1 MPVPPRSLFAG
12 LVDDAALFPPGSL
25 PMAQALTE
33 HADHRRSPRADLV
46 GPFLCPVSRVGEL
59 VDTLAAG
66 QDLTLS
72 LVVDEVGGPMH
83 SALGQVDEDPRVT
96 LTGIEAPRAALGE
109 HAERIGANLARHP
122 GATGCLEV
130 TRSAVAESLDLV
142 DGSGWRV
149 AKFRTGGTSA
159 AAFPA
164 EAELADFLV
173 AATARRTPFKLTA
186 GLHHAVRRT
195 DEATGF
201 EQHGVLN
208 VLVATRV
215 AASGRT
221 PAEVTAVLAER
232 DPDVLTSFVAAWDEA
247 TSTGVRAALRS
258 FGCCGVDEPI
268 DELARLGLIEERA

>member
-25 PMAQALTE
+25 PMARALTE
-33 HADHRRSPRADLV
+33 HADHRRSPRADLI
-46 GPFLCPVSRVGEL
+46 GPFLCPVSRVEEL
-59 VDTLAAG
+59 LDTLDRDEA
-66 QDLTLS
+66 LSLS
-72 LVVDEVGGPMH
+72 LVVDEIGGPMH
-83 SALGQVDEDPRVT
+83 SALGQVDADPRTT
-96 LTGIEAPRAALGE
+96 LTAIEAPRAALGE
-109 HAERIGANLARHP
+109 HAERIGANLAQHP
-122 GATGCLEV
+122 SATGCLEV

-159 AAFPA
+159 AAFPS

-186 GLHHAVRRT
+186 GLHHAVRST
-195 DEATGF
+195 DGTTGF

-215 AASGRT
+215 ASTGGT
-221 PAEVTAVLAER
+221 PEEVTAVLAER
-232 DPDVLTSFVAAWDEA
+232 DPDVLTSFVAAWDDTTCA
-247 TSTGVRAALRS
+247 GVRASLRS